1 MVIHTADPS
10 APPDPSFGSGLRSTP
25 LSRFLENPG
34 GYFSSCLDAVS
45 AFLVDWWPLIGTTLV
60 WLVCVVT
67 GLRIV
72 LRSRHHRLMAVG
84 ARKIEILVPP
94 HVEPGSGAAFWAHLH
109 AMLRPAWRRFIDGQ
123 PHLVF
128 EYTWTA
134 DALTLGVWVPGV
146 VPPGMVERA
155 VTAAWPGAQTTVV
168 TPPQVP
174 IPLTATTSG
183 GRLRLAKPEIL
194 PLRSDYDVDPL
205 RPLLEAASGL
215 TGPESAAVQV
225 LARPAT
231 GRRVRHYHRKLLK
244 LKHEASGASVRVPAR
259 TLVFDAVSPGKP
271 IARAVSRQDP
281 VASAALRAAVGKSTG
296 SFWETEV
303 RYAVATSTPE
313 PRTRTERKAINRR
326 LRGLAHSVASAFG
339 IHAERNW
346 WRRKPLFRP
355 ARTLALRFCNG
366 GDLLTVAELA
376 AVAHLP
382 LDAAAIGVARAG
394 ARVVAPPV
402 RIASS
407 GDGDQLKVLGDADAG
422 PARRVALKV
431 ADGRQH
437 THIMGSTG
445 SGKSTLMA
453 RMILDDV
460 TAGRGVVVID
470 PKGDLIG
477 DLLDR
482 LPEQVAE
489 RTVLIDPTDDGPKPS
504 LNILSSGEPGLVV
517 DNVVGIFSRIFAS
530 SWGPRTDDVFRAACL
545 TLLSAK
551 TDKVPTLAEVPALL
565 TDPVVR
571 ERYVRALP
579 RDTKNGRVLKVF
591 WKGFNDLPATAQ
603 GLAAAPLLNK
613 LRAFLLRDFVSDIV
627 ATPESTVDLRKVLNG
642 GVCLARLP
650 KGVLGEDA
658 ARLLG
663 SFIVAATW
671 QAAATRARS
680 EEGVRIDASLYM
692 DESHNLLN
700 LPYPMEDMLAEARGY
715 RLSLVLAHQ
724 NLGQLTGELREGI
737 SANTRNKVFFACSP
751 EDGRVLEKHVAPV
764 LTEHDLSHL
773 GGYQAAVRL
782 IADGALAPAF
792 TMRTRALTPAIPGRA
807 DAIRRRVHSDLVARA
822 RGNEGLRDAA

>member
-1 MVIHTADPS
+1 M
-10 APPDPSFGSGLRSTP
+10 
-25 LSRFLENPG
+25 
-34 GYFSSCLDAVS
+34 LDGIGT
-45 AFLVDWWPLIGTTLV
+45 FFEQWWPLIGAGAA
-60 WLVCVVT
+60 WLACAFV
-67 GLRIV
+67 GLRV
-72 LRSRHHRLMAVG
+72 MLRSRHRRLMADS
-84 ARKIEILVPP
+84 ARKVEILVPP

-155 VTAAWPGAQTTVV
+155 VTAAWPAAQTTVV
-168 TPPQVP
+168 TPAPAP
-174 IPLTATTSG
+174 IPLTGTATG

-194 PLRSDYDVDPL
+194 PLRSDFDADPL

-215 TGPESAAVQV
+215 TGRESAAVQV

-231 GRRVRHYHRKLLK
+231 GRRVRIYRRKLLK
-244 LKHEASGASVRVPAR
+244 LKHEASGASVRVPGR
-259 TLVFDAVSPGKP
+259 TVVFDAFSPGKP

-281 VASAALRAAVGKSTG
+281 VASAALRAAVGKATG
-296 SFWETEV
+296 SLWETEI
-303 RYAVATSTPE
+303 RYAVAVLAPQL
-313 PRTRTERKAINRR
+313 RTRTERNAAEPR
-326 LRGLAHSVASAFG
+326 LRGVAHSVASAFG

-355 ARTLALRFCNG
+355 APTLASRFWKG

-382 LDAAAIGVARAG
+382 MDTAAVGVVRAG
-394 ARVVAPPV
+394 ARVVAPPA

-407 GDGDQLKVLGDADAG
+407 GDPNQLKVLGDADAG
-422 PARRVALKV
+422 PARRVALQV

-460 TAGRGVVVID
+460 LAKRGVVVVD
-470 PKGDLIG
+470 PKGDLIA

-482 LPEQVAE
+482 LPESAAE
-489 RTVLIDPTDDGPKPS
+489 RTVLIDPTADGLKPS
-504 LNILSSGEPGLVV
+504 LNILASGEPNLVV
-517 DNVVGIFSRIFAS
+517 DNLVGIFSRIFAS

-545 TLLSAK
+545 TLLSVK
-551 TDKVPTLAEVPALL
+551 RDEQPTLADVPALL

-591 WKGFNDLPATAQ
+591 WKGFNDLPASAQ
-603 GLAAAPLLNK
+603 GLTAAPLLNK
-613 LRAFLLRDFVSDIV
+613 LRAFLLRDFVSGIV
-627 ATPESTVDLRKVLNG
+627 ATPESTVDMRKVLNG
-642 GVCLARLP
+642 GICLARLP

-663 SFIVAATW
+663 SFVVAATW

-680 EEGVRIDASLYM
+680 EEGKRIDASLYL
-692 DESHNLLN
+692 DESHNFLN
-700 LPYPMEDMLAEARGY
+700 LPYPLEDMLAEARGY

-724 NLGQLTGELREGI
+724 NLGQLTGELSEGI
-737 SANTRNKVFFACSP
+737 SANTRNKVFFTCSP
-751 EDGRVLEKHVAPV
+751 EDGRALERHVSPA

-782 IADGALAPAF
+782 LADGALAPAF
-792 TMRTRALTPAIPGRA
+792 TMRTRALAPAVPGRA
-807 DAIRRRVHSDLVARA
+807 DAIRRRFQADLVART
-822 RGNEGLRDAA
+822 RTSDGLRDAA